1 MQQVTG
7 KSLEIDGDALLI
19 GGTENVGKLT
29 ANIFRMPAGEQS
41 SEPTIEAGHS
51 LFTPIPASGDP
62 SHGCA
67 YIAHTFTL
75 PFHQQCHAAG
85 HGEPNRP
92 FILMVQGRWM
102 NGQKV
107 GPRPVLHGLAEPA
120 PKIGQYD
127 PSPGIGVVKIPFD
140 PGVDGPNEAVDGKRL

>member
-29 ANIFRMPAGEQS
+29 ANIFRGKAGKQAP
-41 SEPTIEAGHS
+41 EPPIEGGHIR
-51 LFTPIPASGDP
+51 FTPIPAQSDP
-62 SHGCA
+62 AHGFA
-67 YIAHTFTL
+67 EVAHPPAL
-75 PFHQQCHAAG
+75 AFHEQGHAAG